1 MRVTAIAASVL
12 ALGAVFG
19 GITAS
24 ADAQETVGQRTAA
37 VAPATHVVLAADA
50 AVPAPRGNNGN
61 G

>member
-1 MRVTAIAASVL
+1 MRVTAIAASVIAL
-12 ALGAVFG
+12 AAVLGGV
-19 GITAS
+19 TVS
-24 ADAQETVGQRTAA
+24 ADGQETAGQRTAA